1 MRGDDGSTG
10 KISSARCN
18 EELVCAAYNVASALS
33 QALAIEY
40 DKIGQDERIAKF
52 ATHAFAAIEEL
63 VCLLARWRRGN
74 LAHVDGNI
82 SVQSNGTDR
91 TEKTPIPLPLHLST
105 EGLELMTDI
114 AFAQL
119 GEQWLTNYDSSSQP
133 SAGSRSVSMAYTI
146 WNAYGSA
153 YDKLRTWADGAGL
166 GDMDQEHLTPVPGHL
181 ARLTAVKRHYYF
193 ARSAMDA
200 MNLVADEKNGSDD
213 PRETTTAVLARP
225 HSDAIRHSLEE
236 CRKSLNK
243 TRIVINVPTRTRHD
257 PLELVRKDI
266 EAELDSFSTTL
277 ASYADVPQRK
287 EDKEA
292 WKPADLVPANSIL
305 AQGDRS
311 IEVRIAEA
319 GGTMAYLSQ
328 RTRDVSRRFLVFLGG
343 SPWPSSVAAPHP
355 TLSEENMDRLRFI
368 DHIINT
374 VQERTGGSSNEHLPA
389 EISQVLES
397 SEIGHQRLWRIGSLF
412 RVLQDLAASKG
423 KFFPPGARSDGG
435 GFGDGVMSR
444 CLRLHQ
450 LLNSQMADYFEAC
463 LSGLFETTHLRA
475 VTAPDVHTL
484 SRCFI
489 TQSYSELDM
498 DLLKRLKHDT
508 ELAPHV
514 DSFKKMEERLRHEIR
529 LLKDTYT
536 NLQH

>member
-1 MRGDDGSTG
+1 MNSNPATTSLYASRTISALCGLWWNTTCTSWNQSSLASRDDLYKLDALRPQYPYEHRLRDLASRPLYFLATDRLFSQRAIVDSLERGRLRFSEWNYMRGDDGSTG

-200 MNLVADEKNGSDD
+200 MNLVADEKNGS
-213 PRETTTAVLARP
+213 
-225 HSDAIRHSLEE
+225 
-236 CRKSLNK
+236 
-243 TRIVINVPTRTRHD
+243 
-257 PLELVRKDI
+257 
-266 EAELDSFSTTL
+266 
-277 ASYADVPQRK
+277 
-287 EDKEA
+287 
-292 WKPADLVPANSIL
+292 
-305 AQGDRS
+305 G
-311 IEVRIAEA
+311 
-319 GGTMAYLSQ
+319 
-328 RTRDVSRRFLVFLGG
+328 
-343 SPWPSSVAAPHP
+343 
-355 TLSEENMDRLRFI
+355 
-368 DHIINT
+368 
-374 VQERTGGSSNEHLPA
+374 
-389 EISQVLES
+389 
-397 SEIGHQRLWRIGSLF
+397 
-412 RVLQDLAASKG
+412 
-423 KFFPPGARSDGG
+423 
-435 GFGDGVMSR
+435 
-444 CLRLHQ
+444 
-450 LLNSQMADYFEAC
+450 
-463 LSGLFETTHLRA
+463 
-475 VTAPDVHTL
+475 
-484 SRCFI
+484 
-489 TQSYSELDM
+489 
-498 DLLKRLKHDT
+498 
-508 ELAPHV
+508 
-514 DSFKKMEERLRHEIR
+514 
-529 LLKDTYT
+529 
-536 NLQH
+536 